1 MQEIT
6 NSDIIATI
14 DDLKQYLLGNVTKLG
29 LSESLTEL
37 LEIVN
42 KSKQFTNVNQFTS
55 VNSHSQWYYCIQ

>member
-37 LEIVN
+37 QN
-42 KSKQFTNVNQFTS
+42 KLNKQF
-55 VNSHSQWYYCIQ
+55 YEYL

>member
-37 LEIVN
+37 QN
-42 KSKQFTNVNQFTS
+42 KLNKQFYLSKCGNYEYTK
-55 VNSHSQWYYCIQ
+55 